1 MAKYVPIE
9 MVKSYSGKICEHSD
23 VYFAKKGNTL
33 YTGKI
38 CNPRTKPFSEQE
50 LARQTKFRQAI
61 AAVNALTAEQKTA
74 YATAFKNQSKYGTLR
89 GYMFAQEYARLSSYS
104 HDYGHSPY
112 VVLRIALRFPQSKHN
127 LVYSG
132 DPEGG
137 VPTNKQKY

>member
-61 AAVNALTAEQKTA
+61 AAVNALTVEQKTA

-89 GYMFAQEYARLSSYS
+89 GYMFAQEYAKI
-104 HDYGHSPY
+104 G
-112 VVLRIALRFPQSKHN
+112 A
-127 LVYSG
+127 
-132 DPEGG
+132 
-137 VPTNKQKY
+137 

>member
-1 MAKYVPIE
+1 MAKYEPIE

-61 AAVNALTAEQKTA
+61 AAVNALTVEQKTA

-89 GYMFAQEYARLSSYS
+89 GYMFAQEYARLS
-104 HDYGHSPY
+104 
-112 VVLRIALRFPQSKHN
+112 
-127 LVYSG
+127 
-132 DPEGG
+132 
-137 VPTNKQKY
+137 

>member
-50 LARQTKFRQAI
+50 LARQTRFRQAI
-61 AAVNALTAEQKTA
+61 AAVNALTVEQKTA

-89 GYMFAQEYARLSSYS
+89 GYMFAQEYAKL
-104 HDYGHSPY
+104 
-112 VVLRIALRFPQSKHN
+112 
-127 LVYSG
+127 G
-132 DPEGG
+132 D
-137 VPTNKQKY
+137 

>member
-74 YATAFKNQSKYGTLR
+74 YAAEFKNQKKYASLR
-89 GYMFAQEYARLSSYS
+89 GYMFAQEYAKLS
-104 HDYGHSPY
+104 
-112 VVLRIALRFPQSKHN
+112 
-127 LVYSG
+127 
-132 DPEGG
+132 
-137 VPTNKQKY
+137 

>member
-38 CNPRTKPFSEQE
+38 CNPRTKPFSAEE
-50 LARQTKFRQAI
+50 LARQEKFRQAI
-61 AAVNALTAEQKTA
+61 EAVNALTVEQKTA

-89 GYMFAQEYARLSSYS
+89 GYMFAQEYAKL
-104 HDYGHSPY
+104 G
-112 VVLRIALRFPQSKHN
+112 A
-127 LVYSG
+127 
-132 DPEGG
+132 
-137 VPTNKQKY
+137 

>member
-89 GYMFAQEYARLSSYS
+89 GYMFAQEYAKLS
-104 HDYGHSPY
+104 
-112 VVLRIALRFPQSKHN
+112 
-127 LVYSG
+127 
-132 DPEGG
+132 
-137 VPTNKQKY
+137 

>member
-50 LARQTKFRQAI
+50 LARQEKFRQAR
-61 AAVNALTAEQKTA
+61 AAVKALTVEQKTT
-74 YATAFKNQSKYGTLR
+74 YAEAFANQKKYSSLQ
-89 GYMFAQEYARLSSYS
+89 GYMFAQEYA
-104 HDYGHSPY
+104 
-112 VVLRIALRFPQSKHN
+112 K
-127 LVYSG
+127 LV
-132 DPEGG
+132 
-137 VPTNKQKY
+137 